1 MERKA
6 PESNGTVF
14 RKIKNL
20 HRGGKTVNSIYEQE
34 ELIRSMMDLLERQ
47 FGSRCEVVLHD
58 LTKDYN
64 HTIVDIRNGYLTGR
78 KVGDSGTNLGLEV
91 LSGTDQGGNRFNYV
105 LHTRDGKIFRSSS
118 VYFHNDEGK
127 VIGSLCVNLD
137 ITETIRFEEYLKGY
151 NQYDMGDAGNASG
164 EEVKEI
170 FVNDVTQIIDFLF
183 HEGVHKIGCQPK
195 EMNREQK
202 MEFLRFLDRKGAFLI
217 SKSNERV
224 CDFLQIS
231 KFTLYNY
238 LDAIRNGAR
247 GTGSKE
253 E

>member
-1 MERKA
+1 M
-6 PESNGTVF
+6 
-14 RKIKNL
+14 
-20 HRGGKTVNSIYEQE
+20 
-34 ELIRSMMDLLERQ
+34 
-47 FGSRCEVVLHD
+47 
-58 LTKDYN
+58 
-64 HTIVDIRNGYLTGR
+64 DIRNGYLTGR

-91 LSGTDQGGNRFNYV
+91 LNGTDQGGNRFNYV
-105 LHTRDGKIFRSSS
+105 LHTRDGKIFRFSS

-151 NQYDMGDAGNASG
+151 NPYDLGDAGNTSS
-164 EEVKEI
+164 EEAKEI

-202 MEFLRFLDRKGAFLI
+202 MEFLRFLDKKGAFLI

-224 CDFLQIS
+224 CVFFFTAPSFRVKRNRLIPFFCIQRFFKRDPAFQIN
-231 KFTLYNY
+231 LPQIRQNHN
-238 LDAIRNGAR
+238 IRNYIAQSILSGAQKFFFTGR
-247 GTGSKE
+247 GVAANQNSN
-253 E
+253 